1 MRHNE
6 KDERKRERHE
16 GRNEERKREP
26 SAETVGRGA
35 RSDEQSTHEEEI
47 RRGEKKSRNGRH
59 GENKEGGWRQDAR
72 EIREK
77 ISRESSL
84 TEEEEE
90 EERERERERRSREE
104 KQRAGAEE

>member
-26 SAETVGRGA
+26 SAETVEGGGA

-77 ISRESSL
+77 ISRELSHGGGRRKK
-84 TEEEEE
+84 
-90 EERERERERRSREE
+90 ERGKGNAGREE